1 MKTSYPAFRTNQ
13 YRLETWG
20 TQKQIYIDDDAMKAT
35 IIGNFNIYSD
45 NVYTGFQHDGWW
57 YDYMSGDSL
66 YVENTDMTINLE
78 PGDWKIYTDVKLTL
92 PNLNN
97 PIDTTEIIAYSY
109 YDNDKSVDKLNIIQ
123 THSQNV
129 LNVSFETDKNT
140 RCNLSLYNHLGELVF
155 NKDLIDN
162 QSNVISYKLNLKEW
176 PFNKEWIYICEIET
190 HRLYRKNNLFKVIKG
205 LIFDLDGVIVNTD
218 IYHFKAWKQVASQYS
233 IELDSSIN
241 ERLKGLSR
249 RDSWNLIMELGN
261 IQLSDEETNLILE
274 TKNSLYRKELKN
286 LSRDNILLGVEDFLQ
301 ELNQKDFKLAIG
313 SSSKNA
319 RDILHYLNS

>member
-1 MKTSYPAFRTNQ
+1 M
-13 YRLETWG
+13 
-20 TQKQIYIDDDAMKAT
+20 
-35 IIGNFNIYSD
+35 
-45 NVYTGFQHDGWW
+45 
-57 YDYMSGDSL
+57 
-66 YVENTDMTINLE
+66 
-78 PGDWKIYTDVKLTL
+78 
-92 PNLNN
+92 
-97 PIDTTEIIAYSY
+97 
-109 YDNDKSVDKLNIIQ
+109 
-123 THSQNV
+123 
-129 LNVSFETDKNT
+129 
-140 RCNLSLYNHLGELVF
+140 
-155 NKDLIDN
+155 
-162 QSNVISYKLNLKEW
+162 
-176 PFNKEWIYICEIET
+176 
-190 HRLYRKNNLFKVIKG
+190 IKG

-319 RDILHYLNS
+319 RDILHYLNLSSSFNSIIDGSMVKNLKPSPDIFIKAAKTLALETNQCLVFEDALSGVQAAKAGGFKVIAVGNKELLDVADYYIDNFLNFKIDEYATVG

>member
-1 MKTSYPAFRTNQ
+1 M
-13 YRLETWG
+13 
-20 TQKQIYIDDDAMKAT
+20 
-35 IIGNFNIYSD
+35 
-45 NVYTGFQHDGWW
+45 
-57 YDYMSGDSL
+57 
-66 YVENTDMTINLE
+66 
-78 PGDWKIYTDVKLTL
+78 
-92 PNLNN
+92 
-97 PIDTTEIIAYSY
+97 
-109 YDNDKSVDKLNIIQ
+109 
-123 THSQNV
+123 
-129 LNVSFETDKNT
+129 
-140 RCNLSLYNHLGELVF
+140 
-155 NKDLIDN
+155 
-162 QSNVISYKLNLKEW
+162 
-176 PFNKEWIYICEIET
+176 
-190 HRLYRKNNLFKVIKG
+190 IKG

-261 IQLSDEETNLILE
+261 IQLSDEETNLVLE

-319 RDILHYLNS
+319 RDILHYLNLSSSFNSIIDGSMVKNLKPSPDIFIKAAKTLALETNQCLVFEDALSGVQAAKAGGFKVIAVGNKELLDVADYYIDNFLNFKIDEYATVS

>member
-1 MKTSYPAFRTNQ
+1 MDF
-13 YRLETWG
+13 
-20 TQKQIYIDDDAMKAT
+20 IYA
-35 IIGNFNIYSD
+35 
-45 NVYTGFQHDGWW
+45 
-57 YDYMSGDSL
+57 
-66 YVENTDMTINLE
+66 
-78 PGDWKIYTDVKLTL
+78 KLK
-92 PNLNN
+92 P
-97 PIDTTEIIAYSY
+97 
-109 YDNDKSVDKLNIIQ
+109 
-123 THSQNV
+123 
-129 LNVSFETDKNT
+129 
-140 RCNLSLYNHLGELVF
+140 
-155 NKDLIDN
+155 
-162 QSNVISYKLNLKEW
+162 
-176 PFNKEWIYICEIET
+176 
-190 HRLYRKNNLFKVIKG
+190 HRLFIKKNNLFKVIKG

-319 RDILHYLNS
+319 RDILHYLNLSSSFNSIIDGSMVKNLKPSPDIFIKAAKTLALETNQCLVFEDALSGVQAAKAGGFKVIAVGNKELLDVADYYIDNFLNFKIDEYATVG